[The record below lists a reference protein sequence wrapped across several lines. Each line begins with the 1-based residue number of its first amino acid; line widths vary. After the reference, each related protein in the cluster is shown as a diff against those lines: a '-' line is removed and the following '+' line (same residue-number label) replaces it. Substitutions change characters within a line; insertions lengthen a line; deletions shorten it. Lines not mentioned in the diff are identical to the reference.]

1 MKSIYLP
8 MQLFRKSVLGKLLL
22 MTLTFTS
29 CEDYVDIDPPTNQL
43 TGTVVFEDAATVDG
57 AFAHI
62 YSQLRESAFTAG
74 LSTGLTYLM
83 GHYTDELT
91 LYSANLP
98 DVQNYSNNTLIA
110 SDSNAKILWDTS
122 YNLIYAS
129 NSILEGVQ
137 NSTTL
142 SQEDKDRFKG
152 EAYFIRAFIHF
163 HLMNL
168 FGPIPFIDSTDYRA
182 NSEVSRNNTEEVYQ
196 KLIADLLTAKSLLPE
211 TDNSFANL
219 RPNYWVA
226 SALLAKVYL
235 YNEDW
240 QLALTEATD
249 VISNGS
255 YTLNPDLTQVF
266 KKSSTETLWQLGEGM
281 TGTNTLEGFTFI
293 FFSGPPPNSALSNHL
308 INDFETGDARFSSW
322 VGSVSD
328 GMETWYYP
336 YKYKLNSPTGFTEEC
351 SILFRLAELYLI
363 AAESHAQMGN
373 LTEAL
378 NYLNDIRGRA
388 TLAPIALVNQNEIL
402 NAILQERRLEFF
414 AEQGHR
420 FFDLKRTGSANSI
433 LSPIKPNWGPT
444 DELLPIPESELILN
458 PNLSPQN
465 EGY

>member
-1 MKSIYLP
+1 METIYLP

-22 MTLTFTS
+22 IAFTLIS
-29 CEDYVDIDPPTNQL
+29 CEDYVDIDPPKSQL
-43 TGTVVFEDAATVDG
+43 IGTLVFEDAATVDA

-62 YSQLRESAFTAG
+62 YSQLRESAFTTG
-74 LSTGLTYLM
+74 LSNGLTYLM

-110 SDSNAKILWDTS
+110 SDSKAKILWDTS

-137 NSTTL
+137 NSTAL
-142 SQEDKDRFKG
+142 PQEDKDRFQG
-152 EAYFIRAFIHF
+152 EAYFLRAFIHF

-168 FGPIPFIDSTDYRA
+168 FGPIPYIDFTDYRV
-182 NSEVSRNNTEEVYQ
+182 NSEVYRNTTEEVYQ
-196 KLIADLLTAKSLLPE
+196 KLIADLLTAKSMLPD
-211 TDNSFANL
+211 TDDSFANL

-226 SALLAKVYL
+226 SALLARAYL
-235 YNEDW
+235 YNGDW
-240 QLALTEATD
+240 QLALAEATGI
-249 VISNGS
+249 ISNGS
-255 YTLNPDLTQVF
+255 YTLNPDLAQVF
-266 KKSSTETLWQLGEGM
+266 KKNSIETLWQLGEGM

-293 FFSGPPPNSALSNHL
+293 FSSGPPPNSAISEHL
-308 INDFETGDARFSSW
+308 INDFETGDSRFTSW

-328 GMETWYYP
+328 GTETWYYP
-336 YKYKLNSPTGFTEEC
+336 FKYKLNSPTGSTEEC

-363 AAESHAQMGN
+363 AAEAQAQMGN

-378 NYLNDIRGRA
+378 DYLNDIRGRA
-388 TLAPIALVNQNEIL
+388 TLAPITLDNQSEVL

-414 AEQGHR
+414 TEQGHR
-420 FFDLKRTGSANSI
+420 FFDLKRTGNINSV
-433 LSPIKPNWGPT
+433 LAPIKPNWEAT
-444 DELLPIPESELILN
+444 DGLLPIPESELILN